1 MTTTL
6 HIAFS
11 QHHGYLVPRQEDAL
25 LVAGALYQVAD
36 LAPRARTVDVTAGLC
51 ALADGVAAAPCPQRA
66 SRAVLDLL
74 RAAERDGGA
83 DCQDGWIGP
92 RLIRRQVHAQ
102 LCRQLGRNPRT
113 RGTATTLALLQW
125 RADQWSLVNVGDS
138 RVYRIGQAGDWRQ
151 LSLDHTYRQSMIARG
166 EIAADQPL
174 GQLYN
179 DLEQMLIADDN
190 DVDFAIHWQRGTWQ
204 PGDTFLLCTDGVHDT
219 LGEARL
225 QSLFQPGRALVDQV
239 AVWRDAVLAA
249 GAPDN
254 FSLLLLRLTA
264 VSTV

>member
-1 MTTTL
+1 M
-6 HIAFS
+6 
-11 QHHGYLVPRQEDAL
+11 PRQEDAL
-25 LVAGALYQVAD
+25 LVAGALYQLAD
-36 LAPRARTVDVTAGLC
+36 LPPRALTVDVSAGLC

-74 RAAERDGGA
+74 RAAGRDGGV

-102 LCRQLGRNPRT
+102 LCRQLGRDPRT

-138 RVYRIGQAGDWRQ
+138 RVYRIGQAGGWQQ

-166 EIAADQPL
+166 EIAAEQSL

-179 DLEQMLIADDN
+179 DLEHMLIADDN
-190 DVDFAIHWQRGTWQ
+190 EVDFAIHWQRGNWQ
-204 PGDTFLLCTDGVHDT
+204 TGDTFLLCTDGVHDT
-219 LGEARL
+219 LGDARL
-225 QSLFQPGRALVDQV
+225 QSLFQHGRALVDQV

-254 FSLLLLRLTA
+254 FSLILLRLTA
-264 VSTV
+264 APAG

>member
-1 MTTTL
+1 MTTAL

-11 QHHGYLVPRQEDAL
+11 QHRGHLVSRQEDAL
-25 LVAGALYQVAD
+25 LVADTLYQSAD
-36 LAPRARTVDVTAGLC
+36 LSPRARTVDVTAGLC
-51 ALADGVAAAPCPQRA
+51 ALADGVASAPCPQRA

-74 RAAERDGGA
+74 RTAGRDGGA
-83 DCQDGWIGP
+83 DVQDGWIGP

-113 RGTATTLALLQW
+113 RGAATTLALLQW

-138 RVYRIGQAGDWRQ
+138 RVYRIGREGDWRQ

-166 EIAADQPL
+166 EIAADQSL
-174 GQLYN
+174 GQLFN
-179 DLEQMLIADDN
+179 DLEHMLIADDN
-190 DVDFAIHWQRGTWQ
+190 EVDFAIHWQRGTWQ
-204 PGDTFLLCTDGVHDT
+204 SGDTFLLCTDGVHDT

-225 QSLFQPGRALVDQV
+225 QALFQPGRMLVDQV

-254 FSLLLLRLTA
+254 FSLILLRLA
-264 VSTV
+264 AASAG

>member
-1 MTTTL
+1 MKNVL

-11 QHHGYLVPRQEDAL
+11 QHRGCIVPRQEDAL
-25 LVAGALYQVAD
+25 LVGGALYQSVD
-36 LAPRARTVDVTAGLC
+36 LAPLALSVDNTAGVC

-66 SRAVLDLL
+66 SQAVLDLL

-83 DCQDGWIGP
+83 DLQDGWIGP

-102 LCRQLGRNPRT
+102 LCRQLGRDPRT
-113 RGTATTLALLQW
+113 RGAATTLALLQW

-138 RVYRIGQAGDWRQ
+138 RVYRIDREGDWRQ

-166 EIAADQPL
+166 EIAADQSL

-179 DLEQMLIADDN
+179 DLEHMLIADDN
-190 DVDFAIHWQRGTWQ
+190 EDDFPIHWRRGTWQ

-225 QSLFQPGRALVDQV
+225 QSLFQPGRAQLDQV

-254 FSLLLLRLTA
+254 FSLILLRLTA
-264 VSTV
+264 ASAG